1 MPVINVW
8 IPFAQ
13 GKWGRNKNAWDE
25 KEEKKMSLK
34 EILNHA
40 RFSQVGFVVND
51 IEETKKKYALLFGVT
66 EPETK

>member
-1 MPVINVW
+1 
-8 IPFAQ
+8 
-13 GKWGRNKNAWDE
+13 
-25 KEEKKMSLK
+25 MSLK

-66 EPETK
+66 EPATNGGERLMSYRQRSSGNPHPRRLRSLPFSI